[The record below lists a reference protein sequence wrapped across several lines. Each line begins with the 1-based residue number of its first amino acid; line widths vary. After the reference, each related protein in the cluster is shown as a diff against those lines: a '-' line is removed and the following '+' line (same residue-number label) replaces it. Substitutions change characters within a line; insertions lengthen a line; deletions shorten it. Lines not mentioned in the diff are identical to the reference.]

1 MRAKKLVMCLY
12 IMTIFLGN
20 TGEKCVIS
28 STCDAREPLT
38 YVLSESGAA
47 HTPVPHLNMSSVT
60 NSDMRESSVRSLTD
74 FRQVLI
80 FSCLSAAMSRYLL
93 HKCSCTNCLTL
104 SPPPF
109 FFIMRDHDCPAATS
123 LLEVCQLKSALH
135 AIIGIA

>member
-47 HTPVPHLNMSSVT
+47 HTPVPHLNM
-60 NSDMRESSVRSLTD
+60 RESSVRSLTD

-80 FSCLSAAMSRYLL
+80 FFLFVGCYEPI
-93 HKCSCTNCLTL
+93 
-104 SPPPF
+104 SP
-109 FFIMRDHDCPAATS
+109 S
-123 LLEVCQLKSALH
+123 
-135 AIIGIA
+135 